1 MDLMVTHD
9 VVEGSDVHTE
19 NKYVGCVSSLPK
31 KESIM
36 THVEETV
43 PQQDSFDVASGR

>member
-19 NKYVGCVSSLPK
+19 NKYVGCVSRLPK

-36 THVEETV
+36 ETV
-43 PQQDSFDVASGR
+43 PQQESFDVASGR

>member
-36 THVEETV
+36 ETV
-43 PQQDSFDVASGR
+43 LQQESFDVASGR